1 MKIYLFAKVLSVL
14 FVLIF
19 IVNSNSLQ
27 VEAVTSLFTTPRASK
42 VGDTLTVII
51 SEFSTASQTAKTG
64 FDRKSKADSEV
75 SLPSTSL
82 PSTSLPSFS
91 TSLPSLG
98 WDYSSGYG
106 GSGSTQRKASIL
118 AKLTV
123 EVIEVLPNGN
133 LKVRGEKKVKVNQEE
148 QIIYLEG
155 IVRPQDIGENNT
167 ISSVN
172 IAQVNIRYEG
182 RGPITEARRPGFI
195 TRLFSWLRIF

>member
-51 SEFSTASQTAKTG
+51 SEFSTASQTAKTD
-64 FDRKSKADSEV
+64 FDRKSKTDSEV
-75 SLPSTSL
+75 SL

-182 RGPITEARRPGFI
+182 RGPITEARRPGLI

>member
-1 MKIYLFAKVLSVL
+1 MKIYFFAKVLSVL

-51 SEFSTASQTAKTG
+51 SEFSTASQTAKTD
-64 FDRKSKADSEV
+64 FDRKSKTDSEV
-75 SLPSTSL
+75 SL

-182 RGPITEARRPGFI
+182 RGPITEARRPGLI

>member
-19 IVNSNSLQ
+19 IFINSLR
-27 VEAVTSLFTTPRASK
+27 VGAVTSLFTTPRASK

-51 SEFSTASQTAKTG
+51 SEFSTASQTAKTD
-64 FDRKSKADSEV
+64 FDRKSKTDSEV
-75 SLPSTSL
+75 SLP
-82 PSTSLPSFS
+82 S

-182 RGPITEARRPGFI
+182 RGPITEARRPGLI